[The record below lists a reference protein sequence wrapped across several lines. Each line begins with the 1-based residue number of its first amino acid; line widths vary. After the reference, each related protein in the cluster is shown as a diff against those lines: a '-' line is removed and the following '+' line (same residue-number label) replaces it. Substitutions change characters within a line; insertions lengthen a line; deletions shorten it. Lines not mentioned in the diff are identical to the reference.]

1 MPLFGPS
8 ASASSQKVL
17 VLCSSCCEPD
27 HKYQLQRWISLPFCS
42 QVYSLLPPHH
52 HHHIQRWRFL
62 CVPTLKIKVLR
73 WVFLTRRNHQRCS
86 WTATFFKRHRSEV
99 NTLKC
104 CKELKYGGNIRAA
117 YIQKWKL
124 PPARLGVDQQ
134 LQLASPLDSRVTTVR
149 LVFCFPME
157 MCDEGMTRCETKVAL
172 PPPPLTPT

>member
-1 MPLFGPS
+1 MGPLQTPRRCPYS
-8 ASASSQKVL
+8 V
-17 VLCSSCCEPD
+17 PPP
-27 HKYQLQRWISLPFCS
+27 LQAVRRFWCFVVRVVSPTTNTNCRDEFLYLFARKFIPYFLRII
-42 QVYSLLPPHH
+42 
-52 HHHIQRWRFL
+52 IQRWRFL

-104 CKELKYGGNIRAA
+104 CQELKYGGNIRAA

-134 LQLASPLDSRVTTVR
+134 LQLA
-149 LVFCFPME
+149 
-157 MCDEGMTRCETKVAL
+157 
-172 PPPPLTPT
+172 PPLGLAATVQCPADIGLLLQSD